1 MYIKPPMNITL
12 EMITAKFFAEY
23 SDAHLLHPLPDHF
36 LSRSLQGIQL
46 LPRHCEKLSEN
57 FLYVTD
63 QIYYSAKILSDNNQS
78 SDTDTDYVSGT
89 LPSNITVIIFG
100 NYFPKN
106 LCSLQSKKADGVGSN
121 IIFIQTDLE
130 LADGFNALQKVY
142 SDFIEWGRQ
151 LDFAI
156 FRNADFQEFIDL
168 SETFIASPVLIY
180 DPALKL
186 LAYSRMYPGLDD
198 HIFQSA
204 ITNGYLDLE
213 TVKYFEKDRI
223 FAQMEHTGSAIG
235 EPDAFREHADFARAI
250 NIHNELAVY
259 CILLHTSEYPRSY
272 IHQIFQIFCDSI
284 EHLLEKQHSDFLKNR
299 SVTDYFL
306 MDLLDNPDTPP
317 EQIRERIYY
326 NDLDYEGNYI
336 VISLHSDIR
345 QKASENYFI
354 QLLRN
359 NMINC
364 RIFSY
369 HDSIVIL
376 YHLPKFRELDYR
388 DYLRSQLKSVLKDF
402 TDRNILMYISKPFP
416 TIGQFS
422 CAYQQAE
429 NLYHIF
435 EKQCTDMFCFYE
447 DHWLQNLIFSAPQ
460 KDKTFAFCDS
470 SILQMLKTN
479 TKKSRQQLEI
489 LYEYLRCDRKL
500 TDVAN
505 KLDMHRNNV
514 IYHIKQLEE
523 KWHLNL
529 DDPDIR
535 LQLLMSFEILKFSHY
550 F

>member
-1 MYIKPPMNITL
+1 MNITL
-12 EMITAKFFAEY
+12 EMILTKFFTEHP
-23 SDAHLLHPLPDHF
+23 DAHLVQSVSSALME
-36 LSRSLQGIQL
+36 RSILGIQL
-46 LPRHCEKLSEN
+46 LPRHCNTLPEE

-63 QIYYSAKILSDNNQS
+63 QIYYSAKIQKSVMPTS
-78 SDTDTDYVSGT
+78 ASECIPDTLTDAHIS
-89 LPSNITVIIFG
+89 IIFG
-100 NYFPKN
+100 NAFP
-106 LCSLQSKKADGVGSN
+106 ADFCKGQNGSIDFANSN
-121 IIFIQTDLE
+121 ILLIETTLE

-142 SDFIEWGRQ
+142 NDFIEWGRQ

-156 FRNADFQEFIDL
+156 FRNASFQEFIDL
-168 SETFIASPVLIY
+168 SEQLIASPVLIY

-204 ITNGYLDLE
+204 ISNGYLDLE
-213 TVKYFEKDRI
+213 TVKYFEKDKI
-223 FAQMEHTGSAIG
+223 FAQMDHTGSAIG

-259 CILLHTSEYPRSY
+259 CILLHTSEFPRSY
-272 IHQIFQIFCDSI
+272 TNQIFQIFCNSI
-284 EHLLEKQHSDFLKNR
+284 EHLLEKQHSDFLRNR

-306 MDLLDNPDTPP
+306 MDLLDNPDTPA

-336 VISLHSDIR
+336 VINLYSDIR
-345 QKASENYFI
+345 QKPSENYFI

-369 HDSIVIL
+369 RKSIVIL

-388 DYLRSQLKSVLKDF
+388 DYLRSQLQSILKDF
-402 TDRNILMYISKPFP
+402 SDRSITMYVSKPFT
-416 TIGQFS
+416 TIGQFAS
-422 CAYQQAE
+422 AYQQTE

-435 EKQCTDMFCFYE
+435 YRQNQEMFCFYE
-447 DHWLQNLIFSAPQ
+447 DHWLKNLIYSLPQ
-460 KDKTFAFCDS
+460 KDKTFSFCDPCV
-470 SILQMLKTN
+470 LQMLHSD

-500 TDVAN
+500 TDVAH

-514 IYHIKQLEE
+514 IYHIKQIEE
-523 KWHLNL
+523 QWHLNL
-529 DDPDIR
+529 DDPDVRIK
-535 LQLLMSFEILKFSHY
+535 LLISFEIIQSLH
-550 F
+550 